1 MNVLI
6 AGKTSEICDSIAG
19 LLIDLDCD
27 NISTFTSGAIV
38 RGVDISR
45 FDSVIISTPLSDE
58 FGLDLVADI
67 AKDAKNGI
75 VVLAKHEIADE
86 VQKKI
91 RFTGAF
97 VLPRP
102 FNKAMLIQTIKLAEV
117 AHIGMAKLEEENRQ
131 LSQQLSDMKIVN
143 RAKSM
148 LMQYLNLTEEQ
159 AHRHI
164 QKQAMDLR
172 KTQRAVAEDILRRIR
187 TQRKKNKQRTQGVCS
202 AFFDFQSGYLRQ
214 TGTTGMGGRH
224 FGKFQ

>member
-6 AGKTSEICDSIAG
+6 AGKTEEICDSIAQ
-19 LLIDLDCD
+19 LLLELDCD
-27 NISTFTSGAIV
+27 NISTFTSGAII
-38 RGVDISR
+38 RGVDISK

-67 AKDAKNGI
+67 SKDAKNGI
-75 VVLAKHEIADE
+75 VVLAKREIADE

-102 FNKAMLIQTIKLAEV
+102 FNKALLIQTIKLAEI

-131 LSQQLSDMKIVN
+131 LTQQLSDMKIVN

-172 KTQRAVAEDILRRIR
+172 KTQRAVAEDILK
-187 TQRKKNKQRTQGVCS
+187 TYQNTKE
-202 AFFDFQSGYLRQ
+202 D
-214 TGTTGMGGRH
+214 
-224 FGKFQ
+224 

>member
-1 MNVLI
+1 MNILI
-6 AGKTSEICDSIAG
+6 AGKTEEICDSIAQ
-19 LLIDLDCD
+19 LLLELDCD
-27 NISTFTSGAIV
+27 NISTFTSGTII
-38 RGVDISR
+38 RGVDISK

-67 AKDAKNGI
+67 SKDAKNGI
-75 VVLAKHEIADE
+75 VVLAKREIADE

-102 FNKAMLIQTIKLAEV
+102 FNKALLVQTIKLAEI

-172 KTQRAVAEDILRRIR
+172 KTQRAVAEDILK
-187 TQRKKNKQRTQGVCS
+187 TYQNTKE
-202 AFFDFQSGYLRQ
+202 D
-214 TGTTGMGGRH
+214 
-224 FGKFQ
+224 

>member
-1 MNVLI
+1 MNILI
-6 AGKTSEICDSIAG
+6 AGKTEEICDSISQ
-19 LLIDLDCD
+19 LLLELDCD
-27 NISTFTSGAIV
+27 NISTFTSGAII
-38 RGVDISR
+38 RGVDISK

-67 AKDAKNGI
+67 SKDAKNGI
-75 VVLAKHEIADE
+75 VVLAKREIADE

-102 FNKAMLIQTIKLAEV
+102 FNKALLIQTIKLAEI

-131 LSQQLSDMKIVN
+131 LTQQLSDMKIVN

-148 LMQYLNLTEEQ
+148 LMQYLNLTEDQ

-172 KTQRAVAEDILRRIR
+172 KTQRAVAEDILK
-187 TQRKKNKQRTQGVCS
+187 TYQNTKE
-202 AFFDFQSGYLRQ
+202 D
-214 TGTTGMGGRH
+214 GTDI
-224 FGKFQ
+224 

>member
-1 MNVLI
+1 MNILI
-6 AGKTSEICDSIAG
+6 AGKTEEICNSIAQ
-19 LLIDLDCD
+19 LLLELDCD
-27 NISTFTSGAIV
+27 NISIFTSGTII
-38 RGVDISR
+38 RGVDISK

-67 AKDAKNGI
+67 AKDTKNGV
-75 VVLAKHEIADE
+75 VVLAKREIADE

-102 FNKAMLIQTIKLAEV
+102 FNKALLVQTIKLAEV

-172 KTQRAVAEDILRRIR
+172 KTQRAVAEDILK
-187 TQRKKNKQRTQGVCS
+187 TYQNTKE
-202 AFFDFQSGYLRQ
+202 D
-214 TGTTGMGGRH
+214 
-224 FGKFQ
+224 

>member
-1 MNVLI
+1 MNILI
-6 AGKTSEICDSIAG
+6 AGKTEEICDSIAQ
-19 LLIDLDCD
+19 LLLELDCD
-27 NISTFTSGAIV
+27 NISIFTSGTII
-38 RGVDISR
+38 RGVDISK

-67 AKDAKNGI
+67 SKDAKNGI
-75 VVLAKHEIADE
+75 VVLAKREIADE

-102 FNKAMLIQTIKLAEV
+102 FNKALLVQTIKLAEI

-172 KTQRAVAEDILRRIR
+172 KTQRAVAEDILK
-187 TQRKKNKQRTQGVCS
+187 TYQNTKE
-202 AFFDFQSGYLRQ
+202 D
-214 TGTTGMGGRH
+214 
-224 FGKFQ
+224 

>member
-6 AGKTSEICDSIAG
+6 AGKTEEICDSIAQ
-19 LLIDLDCD
+19 LLIELDCD
-27 NISTFTSGAIV
+27 NISTFTSGAII
-38 RGVDISR
+38 RGVDISK

-67 AKDAKNGI
+67 SKDAKNGI
-75 VVLAKHEIADE
+75 VVLAKREIADE

-102 FNKAMLIQTIKLAEV
+102 FNKALLIQTIKLAEI
-117 AHIGMAKLEEENRQ
+117 AHIGMAKLEEKNRQ
-131 LSQQLSDMKIVN
+131 LTQQLSDMKIVN

-172 KTQRAVAEDILRRIR
+172 KTQRAVAEDILK
-187 TQRKKNKQRTQGVCS
+187 TYQNTKEE
-202 AFFDFQSGYLRQ
+202 
-214 TGTTGMGGRH
+214 
-224 FGKFQ
+224 

>member
-1 MNVLI
+1 MNILI
-6 AGKTSEICDSIAG
+6 AGKTEEICDSIAQ
-19 LLIDLDCD
+19 LLLELDCD
-27 NISTFTSGAIV
+27 NISTFTSGAII
-38 RGVDISR
+38 RGVDISK

-67 AKDAKNGI
+67 SKDAKNGI
-75 VVLAKHEIADE
+75 VVLAKREIADE

-102 FNKAMLIQTIKLAEV
+102 FNKALLIQTIKLTEI

-131 LSQQLSDMKIVN
+131 LTQQLSDVKIVN

-148 LMQYLNLTEEQ
+148 LMQYLNLTEDQ

-172 KTQRAVAEDILRRIR
+172 KTQRAVAEDILK
-187 TQRKKNKQRTQGVCS
+187 TYQNTKE
-202 AFFDFQSGYLRQ
+202 D
-214 TGTTGMGGRH
+214 GTDI
-224 FGKFQ
+224 

>member
-6 AGKTSEICDSIAG
+6 AGKTEEICDSIAQ
-19 LLIDLDCD
+19 LLLELDCD

-38 RGVDISR
+38 RGVDISK

-67 AKDAKNGI
+67 SKDAKNGI
-75 VVLAKHEIADE
+75 VVLAKREIADE

-102 FNKAMLIQTIKLAEV
+102 FNKAMLVQTIKLAEI

-131 LSQQLSDMKIVN
+131 LTQQLSDMKIVN

-172 KTQRAVAEDILRRIR
+172 KTQRAVAEDILK
-187 TQRKKNKQRTQGVCS
+187 TYQNTKE
-202 AFFDFQSGYLRQ
+202 D
-214 TGTTGMGGRH
+214 
-224 FGKFQ
+224 

>member
-67 AKDAKNGI
+67 AKDAKNGV

-102 FNKAMLIQTIKLAEV
+102 FNKV

-172 KTQRAVAEDILRRIR
+172 KTQRAVAEDILK
-187 TQRKKNKQRTQGVCS
+187 TYQNTKEEE
-202 AFFDFQSGYLRQ
+202 
-214 TGTTGMGGRH
+214 
-224 FGKFQ
+224 

>member
-1 MNVLI
+1 MNILI
-6 AGKTSEICDSIAG
+6 AGKTEEICDTIAQ
-19 LLIDLDCD
+19 LLHELDCD
-27 NISTFTSGAIV
+27 NISTFTSGAII
-38 RGVDISR
+38 RGVDISK

-67 AKDAKNGI
+67 SKDAKNGI
-75 VVLAKHEIADE
+75 VVLAKREIADE

-102 FNKAMLIQTIKLAEV
+102 FNKALLVQTIKLAEI

-172 KTQRAVAEDILRRIR
+172 KTQRAVAEDILK
-187 TQRKKNKQRTQGVCS
+187 TYQNTKE
-202 AFFDFQSGYLRQ
+202 D
-214 TGTTGMGGRH
+214 
-224 FGKFQ
+224 

>member
-19 LLIDLDCD
+19 LLIELDCD

-67 AKDAKNGI
+67 AKDAKNGV

-97 VLPRP
+97 VLPR
-102 FNKAMLIQTIKLAEV
+102 
-117 AHIGMAKLEEENRQ
+117 RQ

-172 KTQRAVAEDILRRIR
+172 KTQRAVAEDILK
-187 TQRKKNKQRTQGVCS
+187 TYQNTKEEE
-202 AFFDFQSGYLRQ
+202 
-214 TGTTGMGGRH
+214 
-224 FGKFQ
+224 

>member
-6 AGKTSEICDSIAG
+6 AGKTGEICDSIAQ
-19 LLIDLDCD
+19 LLIELDCD
-27 NISTFTSGAIV
+27 NISTFTSGAII
-38 RGVDISR
+38 RGVDISK

-67 AKDAKNGI
+67 SKDAKNGI
-75 VVLAKHEIADE
+75 VVLAKREIADE

-102 FNKAMLIQTIKLAEV
+102 FNKALLIQTIKLAEI
-117 AHIGMAKLEEENRQ
+117 AHISMAKLEEENRQ

-172 KTQRAVAEDILRRIR
+172 KTQRAVAEDILK
-187 TQRKKNKQRTQGVCS
+187 TYQNSKE
-202 AFFDFQSGYLRQ
+202 D
-214 TGTTGMGGRH
+214 
-224 FGKFQ
+224 

>member
-6 AGKTSEICDSIAG
+6 AGKTGEICDSIAQ
-19 LLIDLDCD
+19 LLLELDCD

-38 RGVDISR
+38 RGVDISK

-67 AKDAKNGI
+67 AKDAKNGV
-75 VVLAKHEIADE
+75 VVLAKREIADE

-102 FNKAMLIQTIKLAEV
+102 FNKALLIQTIKLAEI

-131 LSQQLSDMKIVN
+131 LTQQLSDMKIVN

-172 KTQRAVAEDILRRIR
+172 KTQRAVAEDILK
-187 TQRKKNKQRTQGVCS
+187 TYQNTKE
-202 AFFDFQSGYLRQ
+202 D
-214 TGTTGMGGRH
+214 
-224 FGKFQ
+224 

>member
-1 MNVLI
+1 MNILI
-6 AGKTSEICDSIAG
+6 AGKTEEICDSISQ
-19 LLIDLDCD
+19 LLLELDCD
-27 NISTFTSGAIV
+27 NISTFTSGAII
-38 RGVDISR
+38 RGVDISK

-67 AKDAKNGI
+67 SKDAKNGI
-75 VVLAKHEIADE
+75 VVLAKREIADE

-102 FNKAMLIQTIKLAEV
+102 FNKALLIQTIKLTEI

-148 LMQYLNLTEEQ
+148 LMQYLNLTEDQ

-172 KTQRAVAEDILRRIR
+172 KTQRAVAEDILK
-187 TQRKKNKQRTQGVCS
+187 TYQNTKE
-202 AFFDFQSGYLRQ
+202 D
-214 TGTTGMGGRH
+214 
-224 FGKFQ
+224 

>member
-1 MNVLI
+1 MNILI
-6 AGKTSEICDSIAG
+6 AGKTEEICDSIAQ
-19 LLIDLDCD
+19 LLLELDCD
-27 NISTFTSGAIV
+27 NISTFTSGAII
-38 RGVDISR
+38 RGVDISK

-67 AKDAKNGI
+67 SKDAKNGI
-75 VVLAKHEIADE
+75 VVLAKREIADE

-102 FNKAMLIQTIKLAEV
+102 FNKALLIQTIKLTEI

-131 LSQQLSDMKIVN
+131 LTQQLSDMKIVN

-148 LMQYLNLTEEQ
+148 LMQYLNLTEDQ

-172 KTQRAVAEDILRRIR
+172 KTQRAVAEDILK
-187 TQRKKNKQRTQGVCS
+187 TYQNTKE
-202 AFFDFQSGYLRQ
+202 D
-214 TGTTGMGGRH
+214 GTDI
-224 FGKFQ
+224 

>member
-1 MNVLI
+1 MNILI
-6 AGKTSEICDSIAG
+6 AGKTEEICDSIAQ
-19 LLIDLDCD
+19 LLLELDCD
-27 NISTFTSGAIV
+27 NISIFTSDTII
-38 RGVDISR
+38 RGVDISK

-67 AKDAKNGI
+67 AKDTKNGV
-75 VVLAKHEIADE
+75 VVLAKREIADE

-102 FNKAMLIQTIKLAEV
+102 FNKALLIQTIKLAEV

-172 KTQRAVAEDILRRIR
+172 KTQRAVAEDILK
-187 TQRKKNKQRTQGVCS
+187 TYQNTKE
-202 AFFDFQSGYLRQ
+202 D
-214 TGTTGMGGRH
+214 
-224 FGKFQ
+224 

>member
-1 MNVLI
+1 MNILI
-6 AGKTSEICDSIAG
+6 AGKTEEICDSIAQ
-19 LLIDLDCD
+19 LLLELDCD
-27 NISTFTSGAIV
+27 NISTFTSGAII
-38 RGVDISR
+38 RGVDISK

-67 AKDAKNGI
+67 AKDTKNGV
-75 VVLAKHEIADE
+75 VVLAKREIADE

-102 FNKAMLIQTIKLAEV
+102 FNKALLVQTIKLAEV

-172 KTQRAVAEDILRRIR
+172 KTQRAVAEDILK
-187 TQRKKNKQRTQGVCS
+187 TYQNTKE
-202 AFFDFQSGYLRQ
+202 D
-214 TGTTGMGGRH
+214 
-224 FGKFQ
+224 

>member
-1 MNVLI
+1 MNILI
-6 AGKTSEICDSIAG
+6 AGKTEEICDSIAQ
-19 LLIDLDCD
+19 LLLELDCD
-27 NISTFTSGAIV
+27 NISTFTSGAII
-38 RGVDISR
+38 RGVDISK

-67 AKDAKNGI
+67 SKDAKNGI
-75 VVLAKHEIADE
+75 VVLAKREIADE

-102 FNKAMLIQTIKLAEV
+102 FNKALLVQTIKLAEI

-143 RAKSM
+143 RTKSM

-172 KTQRAVAEDILRRIR
+172 KTQRAVAEDILK
-187 TQRKKNKQRTQGVCS
+187 TYQNTKE
-202 AFFDFQSGYLRQ
+202 D
-214 TGTTGMGGRH
+214 
-224 FGKFQ
+224 

>member
-1 MNVLI
+1 MNILI
-6 AGKTSEICDSIAG
+6 AGKTEEICDSIAQ
-19 LLIDLDCD
+19 LLLELDCD
-27 NISTFTSGAIV
+27 NISTFTSGAII
-38 RGVDISR
+38 RGVDISK

-58 FGLDLVADI
+58 FGLDLVAEI
-67 AKDAKNGI
+67 SKDAKNGI
-75 VVLAKHEIADE
+75 VVLAKREIADE

-102 FNKAMLIQTIKLAEV
+102 FNKALLIQTIKLTEI

-131 LSQQLSDMKIVN
+131 LTQQLSDMKIVN

-148 LMQYLNLTEEQ
+148 LMQYLNLTEDQ

-172 KTQRAVAEDILRRIR
+172 KTQRAVAEDILK
-187 TQRKKNKQRTQGVCS
+187 TYQNTKE
-202 AFFDFQSGYLRQ
+202 D
-214 TGTTGMGGRH
+214 GTDI
-224 FGKFQ
+224 

>member
-1 MNVLI
+1 MNILI
-6 AGKTSEICDSIAG
+6 AGKTEEICDSIAQ
-19 LLIDLDCD
+19 LLLEFDCD
-27 NISTFTSGAIV
+27 NISIFTSGTII
-38 RGVDISR
+38 RGVDISK

-67 AKDAKNGI
+67 AKDTKNGV
-75 VVLAKHEIADE
+75 VVLAKREIADE

-102 FNKAMLIQTIKLAEV
+102 FNKALLIQTIKLAEV

-172 KTQRAVAEDILRRIR
+172 KTQRAVAEDILK
-187 TQRKKNKQRTQGVCS
+187 TYQNTKE
-202 AFFDFQSGYLRQ
+202 D
-214 TGTTGMGGRH
+214 
-224 FGKFQ
+224 

>member
-1 MNVLI
+1 MNILI
-6 AGKTSEICDSIAG
+6 AGKTEEICGSIAQ
-19 LLIDLDCD
+19 LLLELDCD
-27 NISTFTSGAIV
+27 NISTFTSGAII
-38 RGVDISR
+38 RGVDISK

-67 AKDAKNGI
+67 AKDTKNGV
-75 VVLAKHEIADE
+75 VVLAKREIADE

-102 FNKAMLIQTIKLAEV
+102 FNKALLVQTIKLAEV

-172 KTQRAVAEDILRRIR
+172 KTQRAVAEDILK
-187 TQRKKNKQRTQGVCS
+187 TYQNTKE
-202 AFFDFQSGYLRQ
+202 D
-214 TGTTGMGGRH
+214 
-224 FGKFQ
+224 

>member
-1 MNVLI
+1 MNILI
-6 AGKTSEICDSIAG
+6 AGKTEEICDSIAQ
-19 LLIDLDCD
+19 LLLELDCD
-27 NISTFTSGAIV
+27 NISIFTSGTII
-38 RGVDISR
+38 RGVDISK

-67 AKDAKNGI
+67 AKDTKNGV
-75 VVLAKHEIADE
+75 VVLAKREIADE

-102 FNKAMLIQTIKLAEV
+102 FNKALLVQTIKLTEV

-172 KTQRAVAEDILRRIR
+172 RTQRAVAEDILK
-187 TQRKKNKQRTQGVCS
+187 TYQNTKE
-202 AFFDFQSGYLRQ
+202 D
-214 TGTTGMGGRH
+214 
-224 FGKFQ
+224 

>member
-6 AGKTSEICDSIAG
+6 AGKTKEICDSIAQ
-19 LLIDLDCD
+19 LLIELDCD
-27 NISTFTSGAIV
+27 NISTFTSGAII
-38 RGVDISR
+38 RGVDISK

-67 AKDAKNGI
+67 SKDAKNGI
-75 VVLAKHEIADE
+75 VVLAKREIADE

-102 FNKAMLIQTIKLAEV
+102 FNKALLIQTIKLAEI

-131 LSQQLSDMKIVN
+131 LTQQLSDMKIVN

-172 KTQRAVAEDILRRIR
+172 KTQRAVAEDILK
-187 TQRKKNKQRTQGVCS
+187 TYQNTKEE
-202 AFFDFQSGYLRQ
+202 
-214 TGTTGMGGRH
+214 
-224 FGKFQ
+224 

>member
-1 MNVLI
+1 MNILI
-6 AGKTSEICDSIAG
+6 AGKTEEICDSIAQ
-19 LLIDLDCD
+19 LLLELDCD
-27 NISTFTSGAIV
+27 NISTFTSGAIR
-38 RGVDISR
+38 RGVDISK

-67 AKDAKNGI
+67 AKDTKNGV
-75 VVLAKHEIADE
+75 VVLAKREIADE

-102 FNKAMLIQTIKLAEV
+102 FNKALLVQTIKLAEV

-172 KTQRAVAEDILRRIR
+172 KTQRAVAEDILK
-187 TQRKKNKQRTQGVCS
+187 TYQNTKE
-202 AFFDFQSGYLRQ
+202 D
-214 TGTTGMGGRH
+214 
-224 FGKFQ
+224 

>member
-1 MNVLI
+1 MNILI
-6 AGKTSEICDSIAG
+6 AGKTEEICDSIAQ
-19 LLIDLDCD
+19 LLLELDCD
-27 NISTFTSGAIV
+27 NISTFTSGAII
-38 RGVDISR
+38 RGVDISK

-67 AKDAKNGI
+67 SKVAKNGI
-75 VVLAKHEIADE
+75 VVLAKREIADE

-102 FNKAMLIQTIKLAEV
+102 FNKALLIQTIKLTEI

-131 LSQQLSDMKIVN
+131 LTQQLSDMKIVN

-148 LMQYLNLTEEQ
+148 LMQYLNLTEDQ

-172 KTQRAVAEDILRRIR
+172 KTQRAVAEDILK
-187 TQRKKNKQRTQGVCS
+187 TYQNTKE
-202 AFFDFQSGYLRQ
+202 D
-214 TGTTGMGGRH
+214 
-224 FGKFQ
+224 

>member
-6 AGKTSEICDSIAG
+6 AGKTEEICESIAQ
-19 LLIDLDCD
+19 LLIELDCD
-27 NISTFTSGAIV
+27 NISTFTSGAII
-38 RGVDISR
+38 RGVDISK

-67 AKDAKNGI
+67 SKDAKNGI
-75 VVLAKHEIADE
+75 VVLAKREIADE

-102 FNKAMLIQTIKLAEV
+102 FNKALLIQTIKLAEI

-131 LSQQLSDMKIVN
+131 LTQQLSDMKIVN

-172 KTQRAVAEDILRRIR
+172 KTQRAVAEDILK
-187 TQRKKNKQRTQGVCS
+187 TYQNTKE
-202 AFFDFQSGYLRQ
+202 D
-214 TGTTGMGGRH
+214 
-224 FGKFQ
+224 

>member
-1 MNVLI
+1 MNILI
-6 AGKTSEICDSIAG
+6 AGKTEEICDSIAQ
-19 LLIDLDCD
+19 LLLELDCD
-27 NISTFTSGAIV
+27 KISTFTSGAII
-38 RGVDISR
+38 RGVDISK

-67 AKDAKNGI
+67 SKDAKNGI
-75 VVLAKHEIADE
+75 VVLAKREIADE

-102 FNKAMLIQTIKLAEV
+102 FNKALLIQTIKLAEI

-131 LSQQLSDMKIVN
+131 LTQQLSDMKIVN

-148 LMQYLNLTEEQ
+148 LMQYLNLTEDQ

-172 KTQRAVAEDILRRIR
+172 KTQRAVAEDILK
-187 TQRKKNKQRTQGVCS
+187 TYQNTKE
-202 AFFDFQSGYLRQ
+202 D
-214 TGTTGMGGRH
+214 GTDI
-224 FGKFQ
+224 

>member
-6 AGKTSEICDSIAG
+6 AGKTGEICDSIAQ
-19 LLIDLDCD
+19 LLIELDCD
-27 NISTFTSGAIV
+27 NISTFTSGAII
-38 RGVDISR
+38 RGVDISK

-67 AKDAKNGI
+67 SKDAKNGI
-75 VVLAKHEIADE
+75 VVLAKREIADE

-102 FNKAMLIQTIKLAEV
+102 FNKALLIQTIKLAEI

-131 LSQQLSDMKIVN
+131 LTQQLSDMKIVN

-172 KTQRAVAEDILRRIR
+172 KTQRAVAEDILK
-187 TQRKKNKQRTQGVCS
+187 TYQNTKE
-202 AFFDFQSGYLRQ
+202 D
-214 TGTTGMGGRH
+214 
-224 FGKFQ
+224 

>member
-1 MNVLI
+1 MNILI
-6 AGKTSEICDSIAG
+6 AGKTEEICDSIAQ
-19 LLIDLDCD
+19 LLLELDCD
-27 NISTFTSGAIV
+27 NISTFTSGAII
-38 RGVDISR
+38 RGVDISK

-67 AKDAKNGI
+67 SKDAKNGI
-75 VVLAKHEIADE
+75 VVLAKREIADE

-102 FNKAMLIQTIKLAEV
+102 FNKALLIQTIKLTEI

-131 LSQQLSDMKIVN
+131 LTQQLSDMKIVN
-143 RAKSM
+143 RAKLM
-148 LMQYLNLTEEQ
+148 LMQYLNLTEDQ

-172 KTQRAVAEDILRRIR
+172 KTQRAVAEDILK
-187 TQRKKNKQRTQGVCS
+187 TYQNTKE
-202 AFFDFQSGYLRQ
+202 D
-214 TGTTGMGGRH
+214 GTDI
-224 FGKFQ
+224 

>member
-1 MNVLI
+1 MNILI
-6 AGKTSEICDSIAG
+6 AGKTEEICDSIAQ
-19 LLIDLDCD
+19 LLLELDCD
-27 NISTFTSGAIV
+27 NISTFTSGAII
-38 RGVDISR
+38 RGVDISK

-67 AKDAKNGI
+67 SKDAKNGI
-75 VVLAKHEIADE
+75 VVLAKREIADE

-102 FNKAMLIQTIKLAEV
+102 FNKALLIQTIKLAEI
-117 AHIGMAKLEEENRQ
+117 AHIGKAKLEEENRQ
-131 LSQQLSDMKIVN
+131 LTQQLSDMKIVN

-148 LMQYLNLTEEQ
+148 LMQYLNLTEDQ

-172 KTQRAVAEDILRRIR
+172 KTQRAVAEDILK
-187 TQRKKNKQRTQGVCS
+187 TYQNTKE
-202 AFFDFQSGYLRQ
+202 D
-214 TGTTGMGGRH
+214 
-224 FGKFQ
+224 

>member
-6 AGKTSEICDSIAG
+6 AGKTGEICDSIAQ
-19 LLIDLDCD
+19 LLLEFDCD
-27 NISTFTSGAIV
+27 NISTFTSGAII

-67 AKDAKNGI
+67 AKDAKNGV
-75 VVLAKHEIADE
+75 VVLAKREISDE

-102 FNKAMLIQTIKLAEV
+102 FNKALLIQTIKLAEI

-131 LSQQLSDMKIVN
+131 LTQQLSDMKIVN

-172 KTQRAVAEDILRRIR
+172 KTQRAVAEDILK
-187 TQRKKNKQRTQGVCS
+187 TYQNTKEEE
-202 AFFDFQSGYLRQ
+202 
-214 TGTTGMGGRH
+214 
-224 FGKFQ
+224 

>member
-1 MNVLI
+1 MNILI
-6 AGKTSEICDSIAG
+6 AGKTTEICDSIAELMSEQG
-19 LLIDLDCD
+19 DD
-27 NISTFTSGAIV
+27 NVSSFTSGSIV
-38 RGVDISR
+38 RGVDITV

-75 VVLAKHEIADE
+75 VVLAKREIADE
-86 VQKKI
+86 VQRKLK
-91 RFTGAF
+91 FTGAF

-102 FNKAMLIQTIKLAEV
+102 FSKAMLVQTVKMAEI
-117 AHIGMAKLEEENRQ
+117 AHIGMAKLEEENRH
-131 LSQQLSDMKIVN
+131 LTQQISDIKIVN

-172 KTQRAVAEDILRRIR
+172 KTQRAVAEDILK
-187 TQRKKNKQRTQGVCS
+187 TYQNAKEDNDK
-202 AFFDFQSGYLRQ
+202 
-214 TGTTGMGGRH
+214 
-224 FGKFQ
+224 